1 MQLPSVDDQQQFHND
16 PILHQP
22 NHMYHQHQEIQV
34 LPPPPPHHQN
44 PPPPAPKQEDFAEQ
58 PFYGVI
64 HMITGG
70 SSADF
75 DTK

>member
-1 MQLPSVDDQQQFHND
+1 M
-16 PILHQP
+16 
-22 NHMYHQHQEIQV
+22 
-34 LPPPPPHHQN
+34 
-44 PPPPAPKQEDFAEQ
+44 EQ

-75 DTK
+75 DTKR